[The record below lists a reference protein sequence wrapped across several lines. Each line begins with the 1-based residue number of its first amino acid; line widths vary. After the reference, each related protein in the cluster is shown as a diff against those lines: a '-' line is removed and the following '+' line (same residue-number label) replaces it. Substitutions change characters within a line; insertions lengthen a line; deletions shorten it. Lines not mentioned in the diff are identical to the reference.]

1 MGVKVAK
8 VASEKEQGTVSNN
21 AEKFKAYNL
30 HNTYACFYTFGH
42 VSLSKLF
49 DVHAIAKI
57 ISIQIICLLA
67 IPIAILFAGH
77 TSIAVAIE

>member
-1 MGVKVAK
+1 MHV
-8 VASEKEQGTVSNN
+8 
-21 AEKFKAYNL
+21 FIRL
-30 HNTYACFYTFGH
+30 DTF
-42 VSLSKLF
+42 SLSKFF
-49 DVHAIAKI
+49 DVHAIAII